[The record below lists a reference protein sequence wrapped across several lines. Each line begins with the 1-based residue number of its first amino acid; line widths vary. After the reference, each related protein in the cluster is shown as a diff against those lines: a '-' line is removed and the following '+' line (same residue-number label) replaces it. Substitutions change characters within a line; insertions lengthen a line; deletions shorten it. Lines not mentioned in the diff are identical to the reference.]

1 MRMRFLTTA
10 PAMAHLFAFAMLAC
24 CAVLNGCAT
33 VKVEVDDSREGY
45 AIYCNGKKVC
55 ENSENCNVRVP
66 HGDEMYLEAEKDG
79 VVYGEAVIHRGDG
92 GYTTQTLAPRG
103 TAEIAAKMVGMPLG
117 IAAGML
123 QPLEYITTTTEYFPA
138 EVMIPVMSPDSTVSA
153 YPWDQ
158 PDPSK

>member
-1 MRMRFLTTA
+1 MKKMLLA
-10 PAMAHLFAFAMLAC
+10 LFAA

-55 ENSENCNVRVP
+55 DNSENCEVP
-66 HGDEMYLEAEKDG
+66 VPSGDEMYLEAEKDG

-103 TAEIAAKMVGMPLG
+103 TAETVANAVGMPLG
-117 IAAGML
+117 FGAGL
-123 QPLEYITTTTEYFPA
+123 IQPLEYITTTTEYFPA
-138 EVMIPVMSPDSTVSA
+138 EVMIPVMPPDSTVSA

>member
-1 MRMRFLTTA
+1 MKKFLLVA
-10 PAMAHLFAFAMLAC
+10 VLSVAAAMLA
-24 CAVLNGCAT
+24 ACAT

-55 ENSENCNVRVP
+55 DDSKECRVP
-66 HGDEMYLEAEKDG
+66 VPSGDEMYLEAEKDG

-92 GYTTQTLAPRG
+92 GYSTQTLAPRG
-103 TAEIAAKMVGMPLG
+103 TAELTAKAVGMPLG
-117 IAAGML
+117 IAAGII
-123 QPLEYITTTTEYFPA
+123 QPLEYITTTTEYFPT
-138 EVMIPVMSPDSTVSA
+138 EVMIPVMPPENGGDQ

>member
-1 MRMRFLTTA
+1 MKKIFLVA
-10 PAMAHLFAFAMLAC
+10 ACGVVPAMLA
-24 CAVLNGCAT
+24 GCAT

-55 ENSENCNVRVP
+55 DDSRNCNAPVAK
-66 HGDEMYLEAEKDG
+66 GDEMYLEAEKNG

-92 GYTTQTLAPRG
+92 GYSTQTILRRG
-103 TAEIAAKMVGMPLG
+103 TTESATKVAVKAVGMPMG
-117 IAAGML
+117 IAAGAL
-123 QPLEYITTTTEYFPA
+123 LPLEYITTTTEYFPT
-138 EVMIPVMSPDSTVSA
+138 EVMIPVMPPDSAVLA